1 MIALYIVLSVLLL
14 LFIISLLPV
23 SLSLKYRDEV
33 SLTASVAA
41 IKIPLYPKKKKK
53 VKISD
58 YTLKKTEKQKKK
70 ASKKE
75 LKRQNQKYVKK
86 TNGKPKE
93 KKTLLENLGLIRELL
108 GAFIGGVVKHAKI
121 KTEKIVLTVATDDA
135 AKTALLYAAVNNAV
149 LLIVAF
155 LDSCKK
161 IEKLH
166 KSEISVNA
174 DFLAE
179 KCSADVEISFS
190 LRVWHLIKILFAS
203 ALKYVTHKTK

>member
-14 LFIISLLPV
+14 LFSISLLPV

-41 IKIPLYPKKKKK
+41 IKILLYPKKKKK

-70 ASKKE
+70 ASKKA

-86 TNGKPKE
+86 TNGKPNE